1 MSAQRITS
9 NLTASGQ
16 AADTVAVNA
25 GLMLRIRAWFSAL
38 MSMPSADLWPDD
50 AAESPSFPFGTRPA
64 HQLPSVGKGAT
75 VIAFPRSV
83 KVQLTQ
89 LASDL
94 HQRFAA
100 LGLHDY
106 APVQLRVDGG
116 DEPCLWVDNSS
127 YVEACSVGFRVVFN
141 DAFGVRITMESA
153 ELESIG
159 EFVRHYIIARFEA
172 ARAMRGS
179 A

>member
-1 MSAQRITS
+1 MSAQTTS
-9 NLTASGQ
+9 SLLASGQ
-16 AADTVAVNA
+16 VADSVAANA

-38 MSMPSADLWPDD
+38 ISMSSASACHDGAD
-50 AAESPSFPFGTRPA
+50 EGPSFPFAVRPMA
-64 HQLPSVGKGAT
+64 DMPAVGKGAT

-89 LASDL
+89 LAADL
-94 HQRFAA
+94 HQRFLA

-116 DEPCLWVDNSS
+116 EEPCLWIDNGA
-127 YVEACSVGFRVVFN
+127 YVESCGAGFRVVIN
-141 DAFGVRITMESA
+141 DAFGVRITMETVD
-153 ELESIG
+153 LDSIG

-172 ARAMRGS
+172 ARGTRGR

>member
-1 MSAQRITS
+1 MSAQTTS
-9 NLTASGQ
+9 SLTAPAQ
-16 AADTVAVNA
+16 AADSIAATA

-38 MSMPSADLWPDD
+38 ISMSSACAAQNDTDEGPSY
-50 AAESPSFPFGTRPA
+50 PFGMRSAGDMP
-64 HQLPSVGKGAT
+64 PVGKGAT

-89 LASDL
+89 LAADL
-94 HQRFAA
+94 RQRFLA
-100 LGLHDY
+100 LGLQDY

-116 DEPCLWVDNSS
+116 EEPCLWIDNSA
-127 YVEACSVGFRVVFN
+127 YVEACGVGFRAVFN

-153 ELESIG
+153 DLDSIG

>member
-1 MSAQRITS
+1 MRAHTTS
-9 NLTASGQ
+9 SLLASGQ
-16 AADTVAVNA
+16 AADSVAANA

-38 MSMPSADLWPDD
+38 ISMSAASTWRDNAD
-50 AAESPSFPFGTRPA
+50 EGPSFLSGIRPVA
-64 HQLPSVGKGAT
+64 DIPLVGKGAT

-94 HQRFAA
+94 HHRFVA

-106 APVQLRVDGG
+106 APVQLRVNGG
-116 DEPCLWVDNSS
+116 EDPCLWIDQSA
-127 YVEACSVGFRVVFN
+127 YVEVYGHGFRVVIN
-141 DAFGVRITMESA
+141 DAFGVRITMETA
-153 ELESIG
+153 DLESIG